1 MIERRRAPEFAAAA
15 AAGEDDDD
23 DEDETDRRGSIKGK
37 QGGPPGPGKS
47 LKGKESFKARQPSRA
62 DYAKAK
68 RRRRDRGHDASD
80 RRGFIEGLVS
90 HPSSD
95 EEDEKPMT
103 NGHDRPRH
111 DSVSHPR
118 KFAQECG

>member
-23 DEDETDRRGSIKGK
+23 DDDENDRRGSIKGK

-47 LKGKESFKARQPSRA
+47 LKGKESFKARQPSRS

-68 RRRRDRGHDASD
+68 RRRRDRTRDGSE
-80 RRGFIEGLVS
+80 RRGFIEGLMS

-95 EEDEKPMT
+95 EDDDEKPIVT
-103 NGHDRPRH
+103 PHDRIRH
-111 DSVSHPR
+111 DSVSTLLPPH
-118 KFAQECG
+118 